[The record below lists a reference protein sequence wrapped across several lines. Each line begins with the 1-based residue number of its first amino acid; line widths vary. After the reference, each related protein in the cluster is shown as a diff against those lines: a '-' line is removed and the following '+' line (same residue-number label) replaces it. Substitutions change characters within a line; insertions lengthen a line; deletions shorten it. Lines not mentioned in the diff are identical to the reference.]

1 MKHTLL
7 EEYNSLVEKYERGLD
22 PCQDEDAIRAVDDM
36 ADWVK
41 DNLDALDCDSI
52 EDIFDEYE
60 DMRLYMNGGYEDD
73 FYPDGNDGDEDGYS
87 EDAGDGDEDRFEAY
101 EDEGD
106 EAESIWKFR
115 RFCRRMQPSEEIIGS
130 GFPLLDSITGGFR
143 PGELTVIASRPV
155 AGKTGFALDIAKNV
169 AMDGGRPVLL
179 FSLQLDSHSAA
190 ERLLTAVCGSDWQQ
204 MDSEKCD
211 NLYDSQLWLDD
222 TPALHMEEFKEKAE
236 DAVKVKGVRLII
248 IDYLQ
253 LLNGHNEV
261 SMESRE
267 EEVADIV
274 VSLKQTAQDLNVPI
288 IVLSQLKRNM
298 PGGHRKPE
306 AGDLP
311 SAAIGDNA
319 DVVMFIGCPKETDLG
334 WETRTVSMAKNVNGA
349 CGEVAFRLHGGSFSQ
364 WYLIHK

>member
-7 EEYNSLVEKYERGLD
+7 DEFTSLVEKYERGLD

-60 DMRLYMNGGYEDD
+60 EMQLYMNGGYEDD

-115 RFCRRMQPSEEIIGS
+115 RFCRRMRPSEEIIGS

-334 WETRTVSMAKNVNGA
+334 WETRTVSVAKNVNGA

>member
-7 EEYNSLVEKYERGLD
+7 DEFTSLVEKYERGLD
-22 PCQDEDAIRAVDDM
+22 PCNDEDAIRAVDDM

-41 DNLDALDCDSI
+41 DNFDALDCDSI

-60 DMRLYMNGGYEDD
+60 DMLLYMNGGYEDD
-73 FYPDGNDGDEDGYS
+73 FYPDGNDGDEDCYS
-87 EDAGDGDEDRFEAY
+87 EDAGDGDEDRFEVY

-115 RFCRRMQPSEEIIGS
+115 RFCKRMQPTEEIIGS

-190 ERLLTAVCGSDWQQ
+190 ERLLTAVCGSDWQH

-253 LLNGHNEV
+253 LMHGHNKV

-267 EEVADIV
+267 EEADIV

-288 IVLSQLKRNM
+288 IVLSQLKMNM
-298 PGGHRKPE
+298 SGGHRKPE

-319 DVVMFIGCPKETDLG
+319 DVVMFIDCPEETVLG
-334 WETRTVSMAKNVNGA
+334 WETRTVSVAKNVNGA
-349 CGEVAFRLHGGSFSQ
+349 CGEVAFRLSGGSFSQ